1 MSEARDT
8 SNSAGTEGVERRDSY
23 GSAMNDEGKRLRL
36 IRMKHKYREHFVKR
50 LFDGAGPVFVA
61 AIINRSVVAVIT
73 AIVGNSRSA
82 NRDEIVVNFVYALF
96 VAHLLC
102 VCIAVFVPDT
112 YPLFT
117 YYFRVAIE
125 TCGFA
130 WNSTA
135 TLIVFKWL
143 YNDQTHNPT
152 LSIAAWLVIVFVVF
166 TLVLVVTYVVH
177 TCVKP
182 SRDVHRRLD
191 TIMTEVCS
199 QRIVVWIL
207 LTQGY
212 LCSAQVFAL
221 PLSYTFSVIIALL
234 VYKNAST
241 SYLSGTEDDNIDSYD
256 SLGGNCY
263 ILYAVGI
270 TAIVFFC
277 QVQSI
282 KILPIVLILQRF
294 SGRGNLTFTR
304 SVTTKMMMK
313 SLGKN

>member
-1 MSEARDT
+1 MREARDT

-199 QRIVVWIL
+199 QRIVCLDPADRSIFVL
-207 LTQGY
+207 LRFSRYRCPTRSALLLHCWCIRTRPLPIY
-212 LCSAQVFAL
+212 LARKTIISIAM
-221 PLSYTFSVIIALL
+221 IALE
-234 VYKNAST
+234 
-241 SYLSGTEDDNIDSYD
+241 GTVI
-256 SLGGNCY
+256 
-263 ILYAVGI
+263 
-270 TAIVFFC
+270 FC
-277 QVQSI
+277 M
-282 KILPIVLILQRF
+282 LLE
-294 SGRGNLTFTR
+294 
-304 SVTTKMMMK
+304 
-313 SLGKN
+313 